1 MLEDKNILI
10 SSEIKI
16 ITFWKLN
23 LNELNYDNI
32 YCIKTIS
39 NTCCQWNGGICRLGK
54 DKIIY
59 QDKLKSLKVISI
71 LKEEVR
77 KEINF
82 PFKCFGIYSV
92 KNKRIF
98 LTGGK
103 SKDIKVYSNDNYEC
117 IQTIQNAHDDNIFGF
132 VELKDNLIASFSY
145 DKKINIW
152 CIKDI

>member
-10 SSEIKI
+10 SSGLDKTMLWE
-16 ITFWKLN
+16 LH
-23 LNELNYDNI
+23 LNELNYCST
-32 YCIKTIS
+32 YFIKTITD
-39 NTCCQWNGGICRLGK
+39 TCCQWNGGICRVGK

-59 QDKLKSLKVISI
+59 QDKSKSLKVISI
-71 LKEEVR
+71 IKGELI
-77 KEINF
+77 KEIQ
-82 PFKCFGIYSV
+82 FKFGCFGIYSV
-92 KNKRIF
+92 NNKRIF

-103 SKDIKVYSNDNYEC
+103 SKDIKVYSNDTYEC